1 MNNAG
6 CVRYGFVYSTPGVCR
21 GLLSSRTLLGVLYAF
36 DVGVELCLS
45 AVYGCGR
52 PRIKDGQKLY
62 LRLFYVSIGRWYIT
76 NIKTKSHHSFN
87 TLSRKLK

>member
-52 PRIKDGQKLY
+52 PRIKDG
-62 LRLFYVSIGRWYIT
+62 
-76 NIKTKSHHSFN
+76 
-87 TLSRKLK
+87 